1 MIPTAGVPLG
11 AFGLPFAA
19 QTPLDVGERIAVG
32 RQHFAQQ
39 RDVRDGQSQRVDLA
53 EPLLV
58 RERGHVTSE
67 LIERRVDAAK
77 HQRFI
82 TRFENRRVTSYNT
95 TADHVNYCII
105 LH

>member
-1 MIPTAGVPLG
+1 MVPTAGVPLG

-19 QTPLDVGERIAVG
+19 QTPLYVGQRITVG

-39 RDVRDGQSQRVDLA
+39 RYVRDRQPQGVDLA

-82 TRFENRRVTSYNT
+82 TRFESRR
-95 TADHVNYCII
+95 I
-105 LH
+105 